1 MRKFLART
9 SWRPT
14 CLAVFAGRLD
24 YPHYRFFDRQM
35 IRFIMWITKGPTDPS
50 TVIEYLDWRAVDSGF
65 VREICA
71 IH

>member
-1 MRKFLART
+1 
-9 SWRPT
+9 
-14 CLAVFAGRLD
+14 
-24 YPHYRFFDRQM
+24 M

-50 TVIEYLDWRAVDSGF
+50 TVIEYTDWRAVDAF